1 VVQDCSAIFD
11 MPDPDLQLQR
21 INNMVKWLLELHA
34 PLRKFIK
41 KDNLNPWYIFD
52 IEKAIK

>member
-1 VVQDCSAIFD
+1 
-11 MPDPDLQLQR
+11 MPDPDQQLQR